1 MTNPTHIVIDGKKRT
16 VSSAKFKKSD
26 PGILAVRTYVFGQC
40 NDIGFDKEH
49 CIILDDGLCL
59 RANLRSHSN
68 DERIEHLEFEILE
81 TRTTETQ

>member
-26 PGILAVRTYVFGQC
+26 PGILAVRTHVFGQFS
-40 NDIGFDKEH
+40 DVEFHKEH
-49 CIILDDGLCL
+49 CVVLDDGLCL
-59 RANLRSHSN
+59 RAILRSQSN
-68 DERIEHLEFEILE
+68 DERIERLEFEILE